1 MLLGSDNVM
10 VLIALVQIGNKQLG
24 FSYIGQGLIDFKTK
38 IFEKLLNVDAQII
51 CVSIRLRI

>member
-24 FSYIGQGLIDFKTK
+24 LSYIGQGLIDFKTK
-38 IFEKLLNVDAQII
+38 KFEKQLNVDAQII